1 MVEPHNAY
9 ACLYVSY
16 APMFQRKKSQD
27 YCCNEEKQ
35 VSRGLQFTMSP
46 SEAVALKDAG
56 NDLFKSKQYAQA
68 VEKYEAALALD
79 PVFKE
84 ALLNAGMC
92 CRHMQQFDRAIS
104 YLIKAIR
111 CDERYVKA
119 YHHLSLTLEEVVKLP
134 DREQLF
140 TLCKSALA
148 ENNLLDQTDAKNLFF
163 IVVDLKVDAKD
174 NVKVLEFGD
183 GMHSGSDV
191 EHVDVE
197 KKLQDML
204 HLPSFFSSKF
214 GLPVVDRDDL
224 DAVVAGWRQSSA
236 PGGSQYCGVYG
247 GTRMQPVGS
256 DVLLMNKHSTSIML
270 LDEKVH
276 MHELF
281 HRAGML
287 QYRPVSRV
295 YRKQYTPDLVTDI
308 CRNIPGD
315 TVVVKN
321 SEGTRGMGVLTLPK
335 PKLDAAL
342 RCLLN
347 GETAAVDDFDQADR
361 VTCGTWMRSSRQEFI
376 VEEYV
381 PSKPVVFP
389 DDRRTYDPAMRVVL
403 LMTTVDAVVGSIEPL
418 SYYWKFPKEPASG
431 TLSRGS
437 AVSSF
442 DKERRV
448 NDVSETDRAVV
459 WSALQTFLP
468 ALMTEA
474 FSMQLDEPLQ
484 SMTALSAPAP
494 AATGQK
500 SIMQVVLANALMH
513 KGLFAHALYLIYD
526 YLSSDPSSVTGRYEA
541 AVANL
546 LCGNYDKAIEMFKN
560 VDHDSRF
567 MRIAMAY
574 RMQGKFG
581 EASKWLNEAP
591 DQRDPRVM
599 LERDS
604 IRRQWKH

>member
-1 MVEPHNAY
+1 M
-9 ACLYVSY
+9 
-16 APMFQRKKSQD
+16 
-27 YCCNEEKQ
+27 
-35 VSRGLQFTMSP
+35 MSS
-46 SEAVALKDAG
+46 SEAVTLKDAG
-56 NDLFKSKQYAQA
+56 NDLFRSKQYAQA
-68 VEKYEAALALD
+68 VAKYEAALVLD
-79 PVFKE
+79 PSFKE
-84 ALLNAGMC
+84 ALLNAGVC
-92 CRHMQQFDRAIS
+92 CRHLKQYDRAIP
-104 YLIKAIR
+104 YLVKAIR
-111 CDERYVKA
+111 YDQRYVKA
-119 YHHLSLTLEEVVKLP
+119 YNQLSLTLEEVVKLP

-140 TLCKSALA
+140 ALCKSTLA
-148 ENNLLDQTDAKNLFF
+148 DNNLLDQTDAKNLFF
-163 IVVDLKVDAKD
+163 IIVDLKVDAED

-183 GMHSGSDV
+183 GMHSGSDIKR
-191 EHVDVE
+191 VDVDR
-197 KKLQDML
+197 KLRDML
-204 HLPSFFSSKF
+204 NLPSFFSSEF
-214 GLPVVDRDDL
+214 GYPVVDKDDL
-224 DAVVAGWRQSSA
+224 DAVVESWRQSA

-247 GTRMQPVGS
+247 GTRMQPVGP
-256 DVLLMNKHSTSIML
+256 DVLLLNKHSTSIML

-295 YRKQYTPDLVTDI
+295 YRRQYTPDLVNDI
-308 CRNIPGD
+308 CQNIPGD
-315 TVVVKN
+315 YVVVK
-321 SEGTRGMGVLTLPK
+321 SSDGARGMGVLTLPK
-335 PKLDAAL
+335 RKVDAAL

-347 GETAAVDDFDQADR
+347 REITAIADFDQADR
-361 VTCGTWMRSSRQEFI
+361 VTCGTWMGTDRQEFI

-381 PSKPVVFP
+381 PSKPVVFSK
-389 DDRRTYDPAMRVVL
+389 DGRTYDPAMRVVL
-403 LMTTVDAVVGSIEPL
+403 LMTTVDGAVDRIEPL
-418 SYYWKFPKEPASG
+418 SYYWKFPKDPASG

-442 DKERRV
+442 DIGAEERRAGP
-448 NDVSETDRAVV
+448 VSEADRAIVR
-459 WSALQTFLP
+459 SALQTFLP

-484 SMTALSAPAP
+484 SLTALSAPAP

-500 SIMQVVLANALMH
+500 SIMQVVLANALTH
-513 KGLFAHALYLIYD
+513 KGRFAYALYLIYD
-526 YLSSDPSSVTGRYEA
+526 YLSSNPNCVTGQYEA

-546 LCGNYDKAIEMFKN
+546 LCANYAKAIEMFEN
-560 VDHDSRF
+560 VDDDGRF

-604 IRRQWKH
+604 IRRKWKH

>member
-1 MVEPHNAY
+1 
-9 ACLYVSY
+9 
-16 APMFQRKKSQD
+16 
-27 YCCNEEKQ
+27 
-35 VSRGLQFTMSP
+35 MSP

-68 VEKYEAALALD
+68 VEKYEAALAID

-119 YHHLSLTLEEVVKLP
+119 YHHLSQTLEEIVKVPHSENL
-134 DREQLF
+134 LA
-140 TLCKSALA
+140 LCKSTLA
-148 ENNLLDQTDAKNLFF
+148 ENNLLDQTDARNLFLV
-163 IVVDLKVDAKD
+163 IVDLKVDAEN

-183 GMHSGSDV
+183 GMRSGSDV
-191 EHVDVE
+191 KRVDVE

-204 HLPSFFSSKF
+204 HLPSFFSNEF
-214 GLPVVDRDDL
+214 GSPEVDRDNL
-224 DAVVAGWRQSSA
+224 DDVVASWRQSST
-236 PGGSQYCGVYG
+236 PRESQYCGVYG

-256 DVLLMNKHSTSIML
+256 DVLLMNKHSTSVVL

-295 YRKQYTPDLVTDI
+295 YRKQYTPGLVTDI
-308 CRNIPGD
+308 CQNIPGD
-315 TVVVKN
+315 YVVVK
-321 SEGTRGMGVLTLPK
+321 SSDGARGMGVLTLPK
-335 PKLDAAL
+335 SKLDAAL
-342 RCLLN
+342 KCLLN
-347 GETAAVDDFDQADR
+347 GEMAAIAGFDQVDR
-361 VTCGTWMRSSRQEFI
+361 VTCETWRRTSRQEFI

-389 DDRRTYDPAMRVVL
+389 DDRRTYDPAVRVVL
-403 LMTTVDAVVGSIEPL
+403 LMTAVEGVIDRIEPL

-442 DKERRV
+442 DEERRV
-448 NDVSETDRAVV
+448 DDLNEADRAIVRC
-459 WSALQTFLP
+459 ALQTFLP
-468 ALMTEA
+468 PLMTEA
-474 FSMQLDEPLQ
+474 FNMRFDEPLQ
-484 SMTALSAPAP
+484 SLTALSTS
-494 AATGQK
+494 AAAARVQK

-513 KGLFAHALYLIYD
+513 KGQFAHALYLIYD
-526 YLSSDPSSVTGRYEA
+526 YLSSDPNSVTGQYEA
-541 AVANL
+541 AMANL
-546 LCGNYDKAIEMFKN
+546 LCGNYDKAIEMFEN
-560 VDHDSRF
+560 VQHSGRF

-574 RMQGKFG
+574 RMQGKFA
-581 EASKWLNEAP
+581 EASTWLDGAP
-591 DQRDPRVM
+591 YQNDPVVTS
-599 LERDS
+599 ERES

>member
-1 MVEPHNAY
+1 MRLCFCAKIVRITAATKES
-9 ACLYVSY
+9 VVG
-16 APMFQRKKSQD
+16 R
-27 YCCNEEKQ
+27 
-35 VSRGLQFTMSP
+35 QFMMSS
-46 SEAVALKDAG
+46 SEAVTLKDAG
-56 NDLFKSKQYAQA
+56 NDLFRSKQYAQA
-68 VEKYEAALALD
+68 VAKYEAALVLD
-79 PVFKE
+79 PSFKE
-84 ALLNAGMC
+84 ALLNAGVC
-92 CRHMQQFDRAIS
+92 CRHLKQYDRAIP
-104 YLIKAIR
+104 YLVKAIR
-111 CDERYVKA
+111 YDQRYVKA
-119 YHHLSLTLEEVVKLP
+119 YNQLSLTLEEVVKLP

-140 TLCKSALA
+140 TLCKSTLA
-148 ENNLLDQTDAKNLFF
+148 DNNLLDQTDAKNLFF
-163 IVVDLKVDAKD
+163 IIVDLKVDAKG

-183 GMHSGSDV
+183 GMCSGSDV
-191 EHVDVE
+191 KRVDVE

-204 HLPSFFSSKF
+204 HLPSFFSSEF

-224 DAVVAGWRQSSA
+224 DAVVADWRQSSA

-295 YRKQYTPDLVTDI
+295 YRRQYTPDLVNDI
-308 CRNIPGD
+308 CHNIPGD
-315 TVVVKN
+315 YVVVK
-321 SEGTRGMGVLTLPK
+321 SSDGARGMGVLTLPK
-335 PKLDAAL
+335 RKVDAAL

-347 GETAAVDDFDQADR
+347 REITAIADFDLVDR
-361 VTCGTWMRSSRQEFI
+361 VTCGTWMGTDRQEFI

-381 PSKPVVFP
+381 PSKPVVFSK
-389 DDRRTYDPAMRVVL
+389 DGRTYDPAMRVVL
-403 LMTTVDAVVGSIEPL
+403 LMTAVEGVVDRIEPL

-442 DKERRV
+442 DIGAEERRAGP
-448 NDVSETDRAVV
+448 VSEADRAIVK
-459 WSALQTFLP
+459 SALQTFLP
-468 ALMTEA
+468 SLMAEA

-484 SMTALSAPAP
+484 SLTALSAPAP

-513 KGLFAHALYLIYD
+513 KGRFAHALYLIYD
-526 YLSSDPSSVTGRYEA
+526 YLSAHPNCVTGQYEA
-541 AVANL
+541 AMANL
-546 LCGNYDKAIEMFKN
+546 LCANYDKAIEMFQN
-560 VDHDSRF
+560 VQHSGKF

-591 DQRDPRVM
+591 DQRDPRVR
-599 LERDS
+599 LERNL
-604 IRRQWKH
+604 IECKMKH